1 MDSII
6 GMHNQMEFGATP
18 EAQLARYQA
27 CLVEFEQ
34 LQYTDDYVLQI
45 KEDIKKL
52 QCLIEKKGEAY

>member
-6 GMHNQMEFGATP
+6 GVDEQMEFGATP
-18 EAQLARYQA
+18 EAQLTRYQA

-34 LQYTDDYVLQI
+34 LQYTDEYVLQV

-52 QCLIEKKGEAY
+52 QTLIAKKGER